1 MNMMSNALADGATPI
16 DGADNFSAALRE
28 NTSTRAPRDGLRDR
42 FEDLPIARKFNLVL
56 TSFLAVM
63 TLTGILL
70 AAGLSELYGRQQLFT
85 DFVNAKQVATEMG
98 SDAATMRFHSRSYL
112 LTGEVAERT
121 ALDREAGDLSASMA
135 RVSELT
141 GERGSVGPALRR
153 VETALEGYAA
163 AAATLPQTAT
173 RGAQTND
180 ALLAALGRNGDELVA
195 AIDALQETTGVE
207 AEMVEAAGYDYFYAM
222 LGIFAVALLL
232 GCLTLIGGLRF
243 VSRDVSRHIQEL
255 DEHMGK
261 LVRTDTDFET
271 SGTERADEIGSMARA
286 MRIFKGASEDLQEM
300 ARAKVEQAEREVA
313 AQRGREQLIHEIADD
328 LEQSV
333 GRIAEAV
340 STAAD
345 ELEQT
350 AGTMTTTAEEA
361 SERATQVSSSM
372 GEASAGVTAAAAASD
387 EFAMSIGEISR
398 QAAMSAEL
406 AREASQSAQNADN
419 TIGNLTSSAEQV
431 GQIVEL
437 IQSIAKRTNLLALN
451 ASIEAARGGEAGK
464 GFAVVASEVKELA
477 AQTSR
482 ATEEIARQIRT
493 MQDTTGDSA
502 AALKTVS
509 TQIQQLET
517 TAISIASAV
526 DQQSV
531 AGQELAR
538 NIDMAATG
546 TDGVNENIE
555 QLRDGATATGAAASQ
570 VQSAASKLGTDA
582 DLLRDTMREFV
593 GKVRSR
599 KAA

>member
-1 MNMMSNALADGATPI
+1 MNMMTTNVANGALPLEGAEK
-16 DGADNFSAALRE
+16 FRAALRE
-28 NTSTRAPRDGLRDR
+28 DDGSRARRDGLRDR

-56 TSFLAVM
+56 ASFLAVM
-63 TLTGILL
+63 TLSGILMV
-70 AAGLSELYGRQQLFT
+70 AGFTELYGRQQLFT
-85 DFVNAKQVATEMG
+85 DFVDAKQVATEMG
-98 SDAATMRFHSRSYL
+98 GDAATMRFHARSYL
-112 LTGEVAERT
+112 LTGDAADRT
-121 ALDREAGDLSASMA
+121 GLDREAGDLSAGMA
-135 RVSELT
+135 SVSQLT

-153 VETALEGYAA
+153 VENALDAYSAA
-163 AAATLPQTAT
+163 AGTAT
-173 RGAQTND
+173 REAQTNGT
-180 ALLAALGRNGDELVA
+180 LLAGLGRNGDELVA
-195 AIDALQETTGVE
+195 AIDALQATTGVE
-207 AEMVEAAGYDYFYAM
+207 AEVVEAAGYDYFYAM

-232 GCLTLIGGLRF
+232 GCLTLVGGLRF

-286 MRIFKGASEDLQEM
+286 MRVFKGASEDLQKM
-300 ARAKVEQAEREVA
+300 ARLKVEQAERDISE
-313 AQRGREQLIHEIADD
+313 QRGREQLIHEIADD

-350 AGTMTTTAEEA
+350 AGTMTATAEEA

-372 GEASAGVTAAAAASD
+372 GEASGGVTAAAAASD

-406 AREASQSAQNADN
+406 AREASQSAQNADS
-419 TIGNLTSSAEQV
+419 TIGNLTSSAQQV

-451 ASIEAARGGEAGK
+451 ASIEAARGGEAGR

-482 ATEEIARQIRT
+482 ATEEIAQQIRT
-493 MQDTTGDSA
+493 MQETTGDSA

-546 TDGVNENIE
+546 TDGVNENIA

>member
-1 MNMMSNALADGATPI
+1 MNMMTMSLADGALPL
-16 DGADNFSAALRE
+16 DGADHFQAALRE
-28 NTSTRAPRDGLRDR
+28 DEGSRAQRDGLRDR

-56 TSFLAVM
+56 ASFLAVM
-63 TLTGILL
+63 TLSGILM
-70 AAGLSELYGRQQLFT
+70 ATGLTELYGRQQLFD
-85 DFVNAKQVATEMG
+85 DFVDAKQVATEMVG
-98 SDAATMRFHSRSYL
+98 DAATMRFHSRSYL
-112 LTGEVAERT
+112 LTGEAAERT
-121 ALDREAGDLSASMA
+121 ALDSEATDLSDSIST
-135 RVSELT
+135 VSQLT
-141 GERGSVGPALRR
+141 AERGSVGPAIRR
-153 VETALEGYAA
+153 VEAALEAYSGVAA
-163 AAATLPQTAT
+163 SLPRTAT
-173 RGAQTND
+173 GAARAD
-180 ALLAALGRNGDELVA
+180 RALLADLSRNGDELVA
-195 AIDALQETTGVE
+195 AIAALQSTTD
-207 AEMVEAAGYDYFYAM
+207 AEAAIVEQVQYEYFYAM
-222 LGIFAVALLL
+222 LGIFALALLL
-232 GCLTLIGGLRF
+232 GGLTLIGGLRF
-243 VSRDVSRHIQEL
+243 VSRDVSRHIQEI

-286 MRIFKGASEDLQEM
+286 MRVFKGASEDLQEM
-300 ARAKVEQAEREVA
+300 ARLKVEQAERDISE
-313 AQRGREQLIHEIADD
+313 QRGREQLIHEIADD

-350 AGTMTTTAEEA
+350 AGTMTATAEEA

-372 GEASAGVTAAAAASD
+372 GEASGGVTAAAAASD

-406 AREASQSAQNADN
+406 AREASQSAQNADS
-419 TIGNLTSSAEQV
+419 TIGNLTSSAQQV

-451 ASIEAARGGEAGK
+451 ASIEAARGGEAGR

-482 ATEEIARQIRT
+482 ATEEIAQQIRT
-493 MQDTTGDSA
+493 MQETTGDSA

-546 TDGVNENIE
+546 TDGVNENIA